1 MAYRARVLFVVACAM
16 LPAAHA
22 WSQFGAP
29 LQFNNDAAGGER
41 ERERTQRWRTG
52 IRVSADASPCFGIY
66 GTFSVPVDWP
76 EQDVKVVEENI
87 SDVVTRTRYRKLQHG
102 VRQMLFVIS
111 RLERGEKAEVTVT
124 FEITRRTR
132 PVPTDTT
139 RFRLPETMPR
149 EARAWLVSS
158 PKIDCRSGRIRRK
171 AEELIAEKETA
182 WQKIKAIHHWVKENI
197 KHTNDRLKGAVETL
211 EDKAGNHEDLA
222 GLFIALCRAGKIPAR
237 TVWVPGY
244 CYAEFY
250 LEDEQE
256 EKGRWFPCEFKEKT
270 EFGTVSQ
277 PYLILQKGDN
287 IRVPETKGQKRFV
300 PEFLNVKTGRKPSVT
315 FVRDTLGAK

>member
-1 MAYRARVLFVVACAM
+1 MIMACAM
-16 LPAAHA
+16 FPAANA

-29 LQFNNDAAGGER
+29 LEFNAEDSGP

-52 IRVSADASPCFGIY
+52 VRVSARGASCFGIH

-87 SDVVTRTRYRKLQHG
+87 SDVVNRTRYRNLGHG
-102 VRQMLFVIS
+102 VRQMAFIIR
-111 RLERGEKAEVTVT
+111 RLDPGAQAEVTVT

-132 PVPTDTT
+132 PIPADTT
-139 RFRLPETMPR
+139 RYRVPESMPR
-149 EARAWLVSS
+149 EARQWLRSS
-158 PKIDCRSGRIRRK
+158 PKINCRSGRIRAK
-171 AEELIAEKETA
+171 AKEIIADKETA
-182 WQKIKAIHHWVKENI
+182 WEQVEALHDWVKDNI
-197 KHTNDRLKGAVETL
+197 RHTNESLKGAVETL
-211 EDKAGNHEDLA
+211 EKETGNHEDLA
-222 GLFIALCRAGKIPAR
+222 GLFIALCRAAEVPAR

-250 LEDEQE
+250 LEDEDEDE
-256 EKGRWFPCEFKEKT
+256 EEGQGTWFPCEFKEKT

-287 IRVPETKGQKRFV
+287 IRVPEAKQPQRFV
-300 PEFLNVKTGRKPSVT
+300 PEYLNVKTGRRPSVT